1 MKQNIGIIDYG
12 AGNLKSVLN
21 AFESLN
27 LKARLAGC
35 GEELGKFDKIILPG
49 VGAFGEAMQKLKD
62 RDFIPAIKEAVAGGK
77 PFFGICLGMQ
87 LLFDTSEEFGVN
99 EGLGLVK
106 GRVVKFDPSKFDAPL
121 KVPHTGWNTINFTKQ
136 TPINK
141 DLAASEYLYFV
152 HSYHVVCEDDA
163 VLGFTEY
170 GYKFVSAVCKDNIF
184 GFQPHPEKSYET
196 GLKILRN
203 FGEM

>member
-1 MKQNIGIIDYG
+1 MIGIIDYG
-12 AGNLKSVLN
+12 AGNLRSVLN

-27 LKARLAGC
+27 LKARLAVR

-62 RDFIPAIKEAVAGGK
+62 RDFIPAIKEAVVGGK
-77 PFFGICLGMQ
+77 PFLGICLGMQ
-87 LLFDTSEEFGVN
+87 LLFEQSEEFGVN

-106 GRVVKFDPSKFDAPL
+106 GRVVKFDPSKFDTPL

-163 VLGFTEY
+163 VLGFSEY
-170 GYKFVSAVCKDNIF
+170 GYKFVSAVRKDNIL
-184 GFQPHPEKSYET
+184 GFQPHPEKSHET